1 MDRYY
6 SSLERNNLKQLD
18 SLKQQREFWK
28 NEWEA
33 ATANGDT
40 KAAKQFEE
48 NYKNTIKN
56 LN

>member
-1 MDRYY
+1 MNRYY